1 MEETYKL
8 SGQVGHC
15 NFYFVAYLVF
25 LVKRFLIRF
34 HSQIK
39 LQTWGTGYISLK
51 VPRSSPDNCRIPVWC
66 SCQKLLEVLNRNWI
80 EGWHYERI
88 IQSLYSSISLRYDK
102 ETFEPR
108 WENRETLLVKRIFF
122 VLFFSSLL
130 VCSWYLLLKPLQEFL
145 AFFTATG
152 YVCFVFCRICT

>member
-1 MEETYKL
+1 MEETDKL

-51 VPRSSPDNCRIPVWC
+51 NPRSSPDNCRIPVWC

-88 IQSLYSSISLRYDK
+88 IQSLYSSIPLHDK

-108 WENRETLLVKRIFF
+108 REKRETLLVKRIFF